1 MSGCFLR
8 RMSKFERQTLILNTM
23 KKILFPTDF
32 SDAATNAFVHAL
44 EFAKVVNAEL
54 ILLHTFEI
62 PVYDSQFFPE
72 NYASIYSSIEL
83 AKFEMFKDEIPKLRT
98 IAAERNLED
107 IAIKHRL
114 MDGDLIYNLKNAVEE
129 DNIDFVIMGTN
140 SVSDWTKFFTGSNT
154 ESVISGVEVPV
165 LCVPID
171 AKYKKVKTIGFTTR
185 YREKDKKELKKI
197 LKIAK
202 KTDAKVKSLYVKT
215 SNSDVTEE
223 IRKEFEKEFAGENV
237 EFLVLP
243 SDDVKETILD
253 FVLYKDIDILTTITH
268 KRSFFESLFDSSFS
282 KKISKEVHI
291 PILVMHED

>member
-1 MSGCFLR
+1 
-8 RMSKFERQTLILNTM
+8 M

-215 SNSDVTEE
+215 SNSDVTDE

>member
-1 MSGCFLR
+1 
-8 RMSKFERQTLILNTM
+8 MSKFERQTLILNTM

-44 EFAKVVNAEL
+44 EFAKVVKAEL

-98 IAAERNLED
+98 IAMERNLED
-107 IAIKHRL
+107 IVIKHRL

-129 DNIDFVIMGTN
+129 DNVDFVIMGTN

-165 LCVPID
+165 LCVPVD

-215 SNSDVTEE
+215 SNSDVTDE
-223 IRKEFEKEFAGENV
+223 IRKEFEKEFASENV

-268 KRSFFESLFDSSFS
+268 KRSFFESLFDSSFT
-282 KKISKEVHI
+282 KKISKEVPI

>member
-1 MSGCFLR
+1 
-8 RMSKFERQTLILNTM
+8 MSKFERQTLILRTM

-98 IAAERNLED
+98 IAAGRNLED
-107 IAIKHRL
+107 IVIKHRL

-129 DNIDFVIMGTN
+129 DSIDFVIMGTN

-165 LCVPID
+165 LCIPID

-185 YREKDKKELKKI
+185 YREKDKKELKKV

-223 IRKEFEKEFAGENV
+223 TRKEFEKEFAGENV

-282 KKISKEVHI
+282 KKIAKEVPI

>member
-1 MSGCFLR
+1 
-8 RMSKFERQTLILNTM
+8 M

-44 EFAKVVNAEL
+44 EFAKVVKAEL

-83 AKFEMFKDEIPKLRT
+83 AKFEMFKDEIPKLRE
-98 IAAERNLED
+98 IAAERKLDD
-107 IAIKHRL
+107 IVIKHRL

-129 DNIDFVIMGTN
+129 DQIDFVIMGTN

-171 AKYKKVKTIGFTTR
+171 AKFKKVKTIGFTTR

-215 SNSDVTEE
+215 SNSDVTDQV
-223 IRKEFEKEFAGENV
+223 RKEFESEFAAENV

-268 KRSFFESLFDSSFS
+268 KRSFFESLFDSSFT
-282 KKISKEVHI
+282 KKITKEVQI

>member
-1 MSGCFLR
+1 
-8 RMSKFERQTLILNTM
+8 M

-44 EFAKVVNAEL
+44 EFAKVVKAEL

-98 IAAERNLED
+98 IAAERKLDD
-107 IAIKHRL
+107 IVIKHRL

-129 DNIDFVIMGTN
+129 DKADFVIMGTN

-165 LCVPID
+165 LCVPIE

-215 SNSDVTEE
+215 SNSDVTDET
-223 IRKEFEKEFAGENV
+223 RKEWEREFAGENV

-253 FVLYKDIDILTTITH
+253 FVLFKNIDILTTITH
-268 KRSFFESLFDSSFS
+268 KRSFFESLFDSSFT
-282 KKISKEVHI
+282 KKISKEVPI

>member
-1 MSGCFLR
+1 
-8 RMSKFERQTLILNTM
+8 MSKFERQTLILNKM

-44 EFAKVVNAEL
+44 EFAKVVKAEL

-83 AKFEMFKDEIPKLRT
+83 AKFEMFKDEIPKLRA
-98 IAAERNLED
+98 IATERKLDD
-107 IAIKHRL
+107 IVIKHRL

-129 DNIDFVIMGTN
+129 DQVDFVIMGT
-140 SVSDWTKFFTGSNT
+140 SGVYDWTKFFTGSNT
-154 ESVISGVEVPV
+154 SSVISGVEVPV
-165 LCVPID
+165 LCVPVD

-215 SNSDVTEE
+215 SNSDVSDTT
-223 IRKEFEKEFAGENV
+223 IKEWEKEFANENV

-243 SDDVKETILD
+243 SDDVKETITD
-253 FVLYKDIDILTTITH
+253 FILYKDIDILTTITH

-282 KKISKEVHI
+282 KKISKEVSI
-291 PILVMHED
+291 PVLIMHED

>member
-1 MSGCFLR
+1 
-8 RMSKFERQTLILNTM
+8 M
-23 KKILFPTDF
+23 KKILLPTDF

-44 EFAKVVNAEL
+44 EFAKVVKAEL

-98 IAAERNLED
+98 IATERKLDD
-107 IAIKHRL
+107 IVIKHRL

-129 DNIDFVIMGTN
+129 DQIDFVIMGTN

-171 AKYKKVKTIGFTTR
+171 AKYKKVRTIGFTTR

-215 SNSDVTEE
+215 SNSDVTDET
-223 IRKEFEKEFAGENV
+223 RKEWEREFAEENV
-237 EFLVLP
+237 EFLILP

-268 KRSFFESLFDSSFS
+268 KRSFFESMFDSSFS
-282 KKISKEVHI
+282 KKISKEVPI
-291 PILVMHED
+291 PVLIMHED

>member
-1 MSGCFLR
+1 
-8 RMSKFERQTLILNTM
+8 MSKFERQTLILNTM

-32 SDAATNAFVHAL
+32 SDAATNAFIHAL
-44 EFAKVVNAEL
+44 EFAKVVKAEL

-98 IAAERNLED
+98 IAAERKLDD
-107 IAIKHRL
+107 IVIKHRL

-129 DNIDFVIMGTN
+129 DKADFVIMGTN

-165 LCVPID
+165 LCVPIE

-215 SNSDVTEE
+215 SNSDVTDEA
-223 IRKEFEKEFAGENV
+223 RKEFEREFTAENV

-253 FVLYKDIDILTTITH
+253 FVLFKDIDILTTITH
-268 KRSFFESLFDSSFS
+268 KRSFFESIFDSSFS
-282 KKISKEVHI
+282 KKITKEVPI

>member
-1 MSGCFLR
+1 
-8 RMSKFERQTLILNTM
+8 MSKFERQTLILNTM

-107 IAIKHRL
+107 IVIKHRL

-129 DNIDFVIMGTN
+129 DQVDFVIMGTN
-140 SVSDWTKFFTGSNT
+140 SASDWTKFFTGSNT

-165 LCVPID
+165 LCIPID

-202 KTDAKVKSLYVKT
+202 KTGAKVKSLYVKT

-223 IRKEFEKEFAGENV
+223 TRKEWERDFAEENV

-253 FVLYKDIDILTTITH
+253 FILYKDIDVLTTITH
-268 KRSFFESLFDSSFS
+268 KRSFFESIFDSSFS
-282 KKISKEVHI
+282 KKIAKEVTI
-291 PILVMHED
+291 PILVMQED

>member
-1 MSGCFLR
+1 
-8 RMSKFERQTLILNTM
+8 M
-23 KKILFPTDF
+23 KKILLPTDF

-44 EFAKVVNAEL
+44 EFAKVVKAEL

-98 IAAERNLED
+98 IATERKLDD
-107 IAIKHRL
+107 IVIKHRL

-129 DNIDFVIMGTN
+129 DQIDFVIMGTN

-171 AKYKKVKTIGFTTR
+171 AKYKKVRTIGFTTR

-215 SNSDVTEE
+215 SNSDVTDET
-223 IRKEFEKEFAGENV
+223 RKEWEREFAGENV
-237 EFLVLP
+237 EFLILP

-282 KKISKEVHI
+282 KKISKEVPI
-291 PILVMHED
+291 PVLIMHED

>member
-1 MSGCFLR
+1 
-8 RMSKFERQTLILNTM
+8 MSKFERQTLILNTM

-83 AKFEMFKDEIPKLRT
+83 AKFEMFKDEIPKLRE
-98 IAAERNLED
+98 IAAARNLEE
-107 IAIKHRL
+107 IVIKHRL
-114 MDGDLIYNLKNAVEE
+114 MDGDLIYNLKNAVQE
-129 DNIDFVIMGTN
+129 DSIDFVIMGTN
-140 SVSDWTKFFTGSNT
+140 SVSDWTKFFTGSHT

-165 LCVPID
+165 LCVPMD

-223 IRKEFEKEFAGENV
+223 IRKEFESEFATENV

-268 KRSFFESLFDSSFS
+268 KRSFFESLFDSSFT
-282 KKISKEVHI
+282 KKISKEVPI